1 MASAALATFFGPQ
14 VNFPPDIRTNIE
26 MLLRWIHFLAGI
38 TWIGLL
44 YFFNLV
50 NVPFMKELDATTKG
64 KVMPALMTRALM
76 WFRMSAALTVL
87 AGLAYWGNIVGAD
100 AHNGGG
106 SAGAVMGSFFLIWT
120 IVWGVLYACL
130 IPGKGIFDNGAFVG
144 VVYAV
149 VVAAAGWLFLSLNS
163 HGWES
168 NRLLAIG
175 IGGGMGWVML
185 LNVWG
190 VIWRIQKRLI
200 QWTSDNAT
208 NGTPMPEKA
217 KAMARMSF
225 LASRANAFLSV
236 VMLFFMGAASHYPIY
251 IGQCHEWHS
260 HAGEGESDGA
270 HVLPGV
276 EGECVPVGGDA
287 VLYGGGES
295 LSDVREVRDGG
306 CCVYLTIRYE
316 TTACDDSPQAVES

>member
-1 MASAALATFFGPQ
+1 MASAALATLFGPQ
-14 VNFPPDIRTNIE
+14 VHFPSDPSATIFI
-26 MLLRWIHFLAGI
+26 MVRWIHFLAGI

-44 YFFNLV
+44 YFFNFI
-50 NVPFMKELDATTKG
+50 NVPLMKELDATTKG
-64 KVMPALMTRALM
+64 KVMPALMTRAML

-130 IPGKGIFDNGAFVG
+130 IPGKGIFDSGVFVG
-144 VVYAV
+144 IVYVV
-149 VVAAAGWLFLSLNS
+149 VVAAAAWLFLSLND

-175 IGGGMGWVML
+175 IGGGIGWVML

-190 VIWRIQKRLI
+190 VILRIQKRMI
-200 QWTSDNAT
+200 QWTRDNAT
-208 NGTPMPEKA
+208 DGTPMPDKA
-217 KAMARMSF
+217 KVMARQAF

-236 VMLFFMGAASHYPIY
+236 IMLFFMGAASHYPIF
-251 IGQCHEWHS
+251 GK
-260 HAGEGESDGA
+260 
-270 HVLPGV
+270 
-276 EGECVPVGGDA
+276 
-287 VLYGGGES
+287 
-295 LSDVREVRDGG
+295 
-306 CCVYLTIRYE
+306 
-316 TTACDDSPQAVES
+316 

>member
-1 MASAALATFFGPQ
+1 MASAALAPFFGSTFFSFGPQ
-14 VNFPPDIRTNIE
+14 INIPPDFNTNFL
-26 MLLRWIHFLAGI
+26 MLVRWIHFLAGI

-50 NVPFMKELDATTKG
+50 NVPLMKELDATTKG
-64 KVMPALMTRALM
+64 KVMPALMTRALW

-87 AGLAYWGNIVGAD
+87 AGLAYFGNIVGAD

-130 IPGKGIFDNGAFVG
+130 IPGKGIFDKGAFVG

-149 VVAAAGWLFLSLNS
+149 VVAAASWLFLSLND

-168 NRLLAIG
+168 NRLLSIG
-175 IGGGMGWVML
+175 IGGGIGWVML

-200 QWTSDNAT
+200 QWTRDNAANNT
-208 NGTPMPEKA
+208 AMPDKA
-217 KAMARMSF
+217 KAMARQAF

-236 VMLFFMGAASHYPIY
+236 VMLFFMGAASHYPMF
-251 IGQCHEWHS
+251 GK
-260 HAGEGESDGA
+260 
-270 HVLPGV
+270 
-276 EGECVPVGGDA
+276 
-287 VLYGGGES
+287 
-295 LSDVREVRDGG
+295 
-306 CCVYLTIRYE
+306 
-316 TTACDDSPQAVES
+316 